1 MDTGKLTRMLCYWAV
16 LTVYGCAESSPAWIS
31 TVPGSPHE
39 ICAIGISG
47 PTYYAEDAR
56 ANSKTAATTELA
68 RAVEVKVISQLRM
81 DTRGNNVSE
90 DTALHERAGFESDVV
105 LRQMQMRAQWVNPG
119 RDERFG
125 APGTVYTLVC
135 APIGRQ

>member
-1 MDTGKLTRMLCYWAV
+1 MDAGKLTIMLYCGISLGV
-16 LTVYGCAESSPAWIS
+16 LGCAESSPAWIS
-31 TVPGSPHE
+31 TVPGSQHE

-56 ANSKTAATTELA
+56 ANSKAAATAELA
-68 RAVEVKVISQLRM
+68 RTMEVKVISQLRM
-81 DTRGNNVSE
+81 DTRGTSTSA
-90 DTALHERAGFESDVV
+90 DTAIQERAGFDSEVV
-105 LRQMQMRAQWVNPG
+105 LKQMQVRAQWVHPG
-119 RDERFG
+119 GDERFG

>member
-1 MDTGKLTRMLCYWAV
+1 METGKLTMMLYCGTA
-16 LTVYGCAESSPAWIS
+16 LAVYGCAAPSPAWIS
-31 TVPGSPHE
+31 TVPGSQHE

-56 ANSKTAATTELA
+56 ANSKAAATAELA
-68 RAVEVKVISQLRM
+68 RAVEVKVTSQLRM
-81 DTRGNNVSE
+81 ETSGNSTSA
-90 DTALHERAGFESDVV
+90 DTAMHERAGFDSEVV
-105 LRQMQMRAQWVNPG
+105 LKRMQVLAQWVNPG

-135 APIGRQ
+135 LPMGRQ